1 MYQSKGSKGTLRT
14 QTAFLLLYLLKNTN
28 VKAMKKPWNENNL
41 WLSLGEKKENEMII
55 VLRLIKLRV
64 FFISNQYILNMFKL
78 KTKIHLCVYMCI
90 FKELVKIFLKF

>member
-1 MYQSKGSKGTLRT
+1 
-14 QTAFLLLYLLKNTN
+14 
-28 VKAMKKPWNENNL
+28 
-41 WLSLGEKKENEMII
+41 MII